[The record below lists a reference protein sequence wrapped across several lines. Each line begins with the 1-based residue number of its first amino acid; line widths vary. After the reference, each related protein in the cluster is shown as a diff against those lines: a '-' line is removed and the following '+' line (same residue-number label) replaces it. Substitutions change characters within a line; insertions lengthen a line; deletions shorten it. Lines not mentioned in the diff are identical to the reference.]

1 MRENFRLFGDGERMS
16 WLVLSLVN
24 RQVTVESSGLKVRGR
39 LVAVSDSQNGRDHKP
54 CVLVLQTPLGLC
66 LLRDWTVIAFDG
78 RA

>member
-1 MRENFRLFGDGERMS
+1 MS

-39 LVAVSDSQNGRDHKP
+39 LVAVSDSRGGRDHKP
-54 CVLVLQTPLGLC
+54 WVLVLQTPLRLC
-66 LLRDWTVIAFDG
+66 LVRDWAVISFDG

>member
-39 LVAVSDSQNGRDHKP
+39 LVAVSDSRNGRDHKP
-54 CVLVLQTPLGLC
+54 CALVLQTPLGLC
-66 LLRDWTVIAFDG
+66 LLRDWAVISFDG